1 MFDFSRLFYTIK
13 DTIQLTFSLENAKIT
28 IIYYKYFLEEEAIFW
43 ETAEKVYK
51 DYCKLYQ

>member
-1 MFDFSRLFYTIK
+1 MK
-13 DTIQLTFSLENAKIT
+13 KKIST
-28 IIYYKYFLEEEAIFW
+28 TKKERFN